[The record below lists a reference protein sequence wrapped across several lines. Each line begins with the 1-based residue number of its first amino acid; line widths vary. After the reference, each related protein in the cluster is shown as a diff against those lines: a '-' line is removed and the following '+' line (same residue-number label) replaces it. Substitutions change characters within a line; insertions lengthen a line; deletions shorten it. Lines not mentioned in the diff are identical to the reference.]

1 MHRRPRAPQPP
12 LLAEA
17 LETTTKMTQFIYDG
31 TYTGLFTTVFEV
43 YERKCKDASIIKK
56 QHLEALVFDENIE
69 VYTDPLK
76 AERVLKALRKKVSPE
91 CFGNIYRCYLS
102 ELKGIE
108 NTILQFVQYVFATK
122 HNVEENYGHAAVLDI
137 AQVARKV
144 GREKHRF
151 EAFVRFENIGDNMFY
166 APIDPDYNVLPLI
179 VPHFKRRYADQN
191 WIIYDTKRHY
201 GVHYD
206 QQSEQVNEAII
217 DFTLEGAELAPTGIS
232 FDPDE
237 SLYQDL
243 WKNYFKSTNIPV
255 RRNMKLHLKHVPK
268 RYWKYLVEKK

>member
-1 MHRRPRAPQPP
+1 
-12 LLAEA
+12 
-17 LETTTKMTQFIYDG
+17 MTQFIYDG
-31 TYTGLFTTVFEV
+31 SYTGLFTAVFEV
-43 YERKCKDASIIKK
+43 YERKCKDASVIK
-56 QHLEALVFDENIE
+56 QQNLEALVFDENME
-69 VYTDPLK
+69 VYTDRAK

-91 CFGNIYRCYLS
+91 CYANIYSCYLS
-102 ELKGIE
+102 EQKGIE
-108 NTILQFVQYVFATK
+108 NTILQFVQYVFANK
-122 HNVEENYGHAAVLDI
+122 QNIEDNYGHAAVLDI
-137 AQVARKV
+137 AQTARKV

-151 EAFVRFENIGDNMFY
+151 EAFIRFENIGNTMFY

-179 VPHFKRRYADQN
+179 VPHFKRRYAGQD
-191 WIIYDTKRHY
+191 WIIYDTKRKY

-206 QQSEQVNEAII
+206 QQSEQVNEAVI
-217 DFTLEGAELAPTGIS
+217 DFTIDRTDLAPTGIS

-237 SLYQDL
+237 ALYQDL